1 MPVAFIT
8 RMIIRKRKEEL
19 INTECRCQMK
29 ISHRIG
35 AICYHLRRNI
45 RPRSRDLS
53 VLPDRIR
60 IRINTNT
67 NISINIIIII
77 IRIKCSISIS
87 INTIINSS
95 SSSNSNSNN
104 NSNNSTNIRPPLAPT

>member
-8 RMIIRKRKEEL
+8 QRIIRKRKEEL

-29 ISHRIG
+29 INHRIG
-35 AICYHLRRNI
+35 ATCYHLRRNI

-67 NISINIIIII
+67 NTNININIIIII

-95 SSSNSNSNN
+95 SSSNNN
-104 NSNNSTNIRPPLAPT
+104 NSNNSTNIKPPLAPT